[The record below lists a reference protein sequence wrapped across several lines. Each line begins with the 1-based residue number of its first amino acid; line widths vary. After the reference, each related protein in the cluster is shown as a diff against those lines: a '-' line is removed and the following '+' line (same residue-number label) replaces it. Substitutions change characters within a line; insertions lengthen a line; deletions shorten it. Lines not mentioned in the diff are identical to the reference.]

1 MKSLIANVCS
11 ENQERTYITKHGTVV
26 TMNTTNIDGSH
37 WNNLQEKV
45 MFKRSFVFLPVIA
58 LVPTSAFS
66 GIDEIVIFNEQVAWC
81 TADAA
86 KKATDRIVKMS
97 NRLKALKFLTRFKSQ
112 TL

>member
-1 MKSLIANVCS
+1 
-11 ENQERTYITKHGTVV
+11 
-26 TMNTTNIDGSH
+26 MNTTNIGDSH

-58 LVPTSAFS
+58 LIPTSAFA

-86 KKATDRIVKMS
+86 KKATDHIVK
-97 NRLKALKFLTRFKSQ
+97 NVKSAKSVKV
-112 TL
+112 LNKV